1 MNRRFAAVIGTL
13 AIVGTAAGA
22 AAQDAATEKQLL
34 ANERAISEAIAKG
47 NAAAFKEHVAAEGWY
62 IDAMAGRASVAGFLK
77 EFDKLAKE
85 LKVASWDLT
94 EPRTHW
100 VDANTAVLTYKWV
113 GKGTYQGQPMPSP
126 VWCSTVWAKRG
137 GKWMAIFHQE
147 TNPMPPPPPPK
158 PKK

>member
-1 MNRRFAAVIGTL
+1 MNRSFAAIIGTL

-22 AAQDAATEKQLL
+22 AVQDAATEKQLL

-47 NAAAFKEHVAAEGWY
+47 NVAGFKEHVAAEGWY
-62 IDAMAGRASVAGFLK
+62 IDPGAGRASVAEFLK
-77 EFDKLAKE
+77 GFDQLTKD
-85 LKVASWDLT
+85 LKVVSWDLT

-113 GKGTYQGQPMPSP
+113 GKGTYQGQPMASP
-126 VWCSTVWAKRG
+126 VWSSTVWSKRG

-147 TNPMPPPPPPK
+147 TNPMPPPK